1 MVELNEAEKKELME
15 GIRKDFSDILNELV
29 LGIKKDILEII
40 ESNFYDDIKYEIVLE
55 KTEKLLKNYK
65 SLREHVNNIKI
76 TKLEIKEAE
85 ETQIRQI
92 MKNLFTDDELYFEK
106 LYKSKANTEI
116 LVRFLE
122 NIFKAYKEECIGSTS
137 LPEIRKRDLLENFYI
152 QGLSQQEILL
162 DYPSQKTFY
171 KDKKDLIQDLA
182 PRICGVDG
190 LNI

>member
-1 MVELNEAEKKELME
+1 MVELNENEKKELLDGIKNDISDILRE
-15 GIRKDFSDILNELV
+15 LVQNIRKDV
-29 LGIKKDILEII
+29 LEII
-40 ESNFYDDIKYEIVLE
+40 EDNFYDDVKYEIVLD
-55 KTEKLLKNYK
+55 KTENLLKSYK

-76 TKLEIKEAE
+76 TNQDIKLAE
-85 ETQIRQI
+85 ETQIRQM
-92 MKNLFTDDELYFEK
+92 MKNLFTEDELYFEK

-122 NIFKAYKEECIGSTS
+122 NIFRAYKEECIGSTS

-171 KDKKDLIQDLA
+171 KDKKDLIADLA

-190 LNI
+190 LKI

>member
-1 MVELNEAEKKELME
+1 MVELNENEKKELLDGIKNDISDILRE
-15 GIRKDFSDILNELV
+15 LVQNIRKDV
-29 LGIKKDILEII
+29 LEII
-40 ESNFYDDIKYEIVLE
+40 EDNFYDDVKYEIVLD
-55 KTEKLLKNYK
+55 KTENLLKSYK

-76 TKLEIKEAE
+76 TNQDIKQAE
-85 ETQIRQI
+85 ETQIRQM
-92 MKNLFTDDELYFEK
+92 MKNLFTEDELYFEK

-122 NIFKAYKEECIGSTS
+122 NIFRAYKEECVGSTS

-171 KDKKDLIQDLA
+171 KDKKDLIADLA

-190 LNI
+190 LKI

>member
-1 MVELNEAEKKELME
+1 MVGLNDNEKKELLNE
-15 GIRKDFSDILNELV
+15 IKHDVSDILRELIEN
-29 LGIKKDILEII
+29 IKIDVLEII
-40 ESNFYDDIKYEIVLE
+40 ESNFYDDVKYSIVLE
-55 KTEKLLKNYK
+55 KTEKLLKNYRG
-65 SLREHVNNIKI
+65 LREHINNIKI

-85 ETQIRQI
+85 ETQIRHI

-122 NIFKAYKEECIGSTS
+122 NIFRAYKEECVGSTS
-137 LPEIRKRDLLENFYI
+137 LPEIRKRDLLENYYI

-171 KDKKDLIQDLA
+171 KDKKDLIEDLA
-182 PRICGVDG
+182 PRICGDDG
-190 LNI
+190 LKI

>member
-1 MVELNEAEKKELME
+1 MVELNDSEKKELLD
-15 GIRKDFSDILNELV
+15 GIKNDISDILRELV
-29 LGIKKDILEII
+29 QNIRKDILEII
-40 ESNFYDDIKYEIVLE
+40 EDNFYDDVKYEIILE
-55 KTEKLLKNYK
+55 KTENLLKSYK

-76 TKLEIKEAE
+76 TNQDIKQAE
-85 ETQIRQI
+85 ETQIRQM
-92 MKNLFTDDELYFEK
+92 MKNLFTEDELYFEK

-122 NIFKAYKEECIGSTS
+122 NIFRAYKEEAIGSTS
-137 LPEIRKRDLLENFYI
+137 LPELRKRDLLENFYI

-171 KDKKDLIQDLA
+171 KDKKELIADLA

-190 LNI
+190 LKI

>member
-1 MVELNEAEKKELME
+1 MVELNENEKKELLDGIKNDISDILRE
-15 GIRKDFSDILNELV
+15 LVQNIRKDV
-29 LGIKKDILEII
+29 LEII
-40 ESNFYDDIKYEIVLE
+40 EENFYDDVKYEIVLD
-55 KTEKLLKNYK
+55 KTENLLKSYK

-76 TKLEIKEAE
+76 TNQDIKQAE
-85 ETQIRQI
+85 ETQIRQM
-92 MKNLFTDDELYFEK
+92 MKNLFTEDELYFEK

-122 NIFKAYKEECIGSTS
+122 NIFRAYKEECIGSTS

-171 KDKKDLIQDLA
+171 KDKKDLIADLA

-190 LNI
+190 LKI

>member
-1 MVELNEAEKKELME
+1 MVELNENEKKELL
-15 GIRKDFSDILNELV
+15 D
-29 LGIKKDILEII
+29 GIKKDISDILRELVQNIRKDVLEII
-40 ESNFYDDIKYEIVLE
+40 EDNFYDDVKYEIVLD
-55 KTEKLLKNYK
+55 KTENLLKSYK

-76 TKLEIKEAE
+76 TNQDIKQAE
-85 ETQIRQI
+85 ETQIRQM
-92 MKNLFTDDELYFEK
+92 MKNLFTEDELYFEK

-122 NIFKAYKEECIGSTS
+122 NIFRAYKEECIGSTS

-171 KDKKDLIQDLA
+171 KDKKDLIADLA

-190 LNI
+190 LKI

>member
-1 MVELNEAEKKELME
+1 MVELNEAEKKELMD

-29 LGIKKDILEII
+29 LGIKNDILEII

-122 NIFKAYKEECIGSTS
+122 NIFKAYKEECIGTTS

>member
-1 MVELNEAEKKELME
+1 MVELNEAEKKELMD

-29 LGIKKDILEII
+29 LGIKNDILEII

>member
-1 MVELNEAEKKELME
+1 MVGLNDNEKKELLNE
-15 GIRKDFSDILNELV
+15 IKHDVSDILRELIEN
-29 LGIKKDILEII
+29 IKIDVLEII
-40 ESNFYDDIKYEIVLE
+40 ESNFYDDVKYSIVLE
-55 KTEKLLKNYK
+55 KTEKLLKNYRG
-65 SLREHVNNIKI
+65 LREHINNIKI

-85 ETQIRQI
+85 ETQIRHI

-122 NIFKAYKEECIGSTS
+122 NIFRAYKEECVGSTS
-137 LPEIRKRDLLENFYI
+137 LPEIRKRDLLENYYI

-171 KDKKDLIQDLA
+171 KDKKDLIEDLA

-190 LNI
+190 LKI